1 MKSTTSIENES
12 LKSYPE
18 PEVSEASKKYFNGD
32 TLAAEVWKNKYAL
45 KNGEGEYFERT
56 PDNMHKRIA
65 REFSRIEN
73 KYPTPLKEKEI
84 YALLKNFNYII
95 PQGSPMAGIGND
107 FQISSLSNCFV
118 IGVENDAD
126 SYGAIMSLD
135 EELVQLMKRRGGVGL
150 DLSSVRPKGSK
161 VHNSALTATGI
172 VPFMHR
178 FSNSTREVAQGG
190 RRGALM
196 LTLSSKHPDAL
207 DFTKAKRDTTSVT
220 GANISLKV
228 DDEFIKAV
236 KDHTQ
241 YIQQFP
247 LNSEDP
253 KLTKKIKAEDLWD
266 EIIEG
271 AWKSAEPGV
280 IFWDTVQRESLPDR
294 YHKHGFT
301 TTSTNPCGEIPL
313 CPYDSC
319 RLLAINLYSYVKEP
333 FTEKAAFDF
342 DLFKDHVHK
351 ALRLMDD
358 LVDLELEKVDN
369 ILKKIESDP
378 EPDQYKNREKKLW
391 TKIRN
396 KTAKGRRTGLGVTGL
411 GDMLAGLGIQYGS
424 EASIIL
430 AEKVQK
436 TLALSAYSSSVK
448 LAEERGAFPVY
459 DENLEK
465 DHPFLNRIK
474 DEAPEVIE
482 GMKKFGRRNIAML
495 TIAPTGSTSLLTQTT
510 SGIEPVF
517 RIYYTRRKKVN
528 DSSEVTGKQYFTD
541 ENGDKYE
548 EFAIIHH
555 KFRNWLSSKGFTDEE
570 ITQLKPKDLD
580 KLIKDSPYRQ
590 SSSEHI
596 DWKSKVK
603 LQGKLQKWVDHSISV
618 TVNLPE
624 KTSRE
629 VISGLYMDAWEAGCK
644 GITVYRE
651 GSRSGILV
659 SDESKKST
667 DFQETIA
674 PKRPEILDASV
685 IQFLNNDEKWVAVVG
700 LLNNKPYEIFTGR
713 ADDSFSILSKV
724 KKGRVIKTK
733 GKNGKNRYDFQYLDA
748 DGYKVTI
755 EGLSRTFNEEYW
767 NYAKLISGVL
777 RHGMPLKYAVEMID
791 DLYLDAPTLNT
802 WKNGVKRALLQFI
815 PDGTIPTDN
824 LCPNCKSPAMSYQE
838 SCLLCNNC
846 GYSKCG

>member
-1 MKSTTSIENES
+1 MALTTTIKKHPETVSEN
-12 LKSYPE
+12 
-18 PEVSEASKKYFNGD
+18 EVSESSFKYFKGD
-32 TLAAEVWKNKYAL
+32 ALAAEVWKNKYAL
-45 KNGEGEYFERT
+45 KNTSGKYFEKS
-56 PDNMHKRIA
+56 PDDMHKRIA
-65 REFSRIEN
+65 KEFARIEKN
-73 KYPTPLKEKEI
+73 YPSPLSREEI
-84 YALLKNFNYII
+84 YNLLKNFKYII
-95 PQGSPMAGIGND
+95 PQGSPMAGIGNKL
-107 FQISSLSNCFV
+107 QVSSLSNCFV
-118 IGVENDAD
+118 IGVENNAD
-126 SYGAIMSLD
+126 SYGSVMSMD

-150 DLSSVRPKGSK
+150 DLSTIRPKGSR

-172 VPFMHR
+172 VPFMNR

-196 LTLSSKHPDAL
+196 LTVSSRHPDAF

-220 GANISLKV
+220 GANISLRV
-228 DDEFIKAV
+228 DDAFVQAV
-236 KDHTQ
+236 KNHGEYEQ
-241 YIQQFP
+241 RFP
-247 LNSEDP
+247 IDSSTPLI
-253 KLTKKIKAEDLWD
+253 TKKIKAEDLWE

-294 YHKHGFT
+294 YNKEGFT

-319 RLLAINLYSYVKEP
+319 RLMAMNLFSYVKKP
-333 FTEKAAFDF
+333 FTKEASFDF
-342 DLFKDHVHK
+342 ELFEDHVKK

-358 LVDLELEKVDN
+358 LVDLELEKIDR
-369 ILKKIESDP
+369 ILHKIDMDP
-378 EPDQYKNREKKLW
+378 EDNQYKLRERNLW
-391 TKIRN
+391 EKIKN
-396 KTAKGRRTGLGVTGL
+396 KTSKGRRTGLGITAL
-411 GDMLAGLGIQYGS
+411 GDMLAALGIQYGS
-424 EASIIL
+424 DASIII

-436 TLALSAYSSSVK
+436 TLAVSAYSSSVS
-448 LAEERGAFPVY
+448 LAQQRGAFPIY
-459 DENLEK
+459 NESKEK
-465 DHPFLNRIK
+465 DHPFLARIEK
-474 DEAPEVIE
+474 EAPHIIKR
-482 GMKKFGRRNIAML
+482 MKEYGRRNIAML

-528 DSSEVTGKQYFTD
+528 DSVETPGKQYFTD

-555 KFRNWLSSKGFTDEE
+555 KFRDWLTTKGFTKEE
-570 ITQLKPKDLD
+570 IAQLKPKDLD
-580 KLIKDSPYRQ
+580 KLIENSPYKQ

-596 DWKSKVK
+596 NYKAKVK

-618 TVNLPE
+618 TVNLPQD
-624 KTSRE
+624 TSKE
-629 VISGLYMDAWEAGCK
+629 VISELYMDAWEAGCK

-659 SDESKKST
+659 SEPGKKIT

-674 PKRPEILDASV
+674 PKRPISLDARV
-685 IQFLNNDEKWVAVVG
+685 IQFMNNDEKWVAVVG
-700 LLNNKPYEIFTGR
+700 LLNNKPYEIFTGK

-724 KKGRVIKTK
+724 KQGKVLKAK
-733 GKNGKNRYDFQYLDA
+733 GKNGKNRYDFQYLDS

-755 EGLSRTFNEEYW
+755 EGLSRTFNKEYW

-791 DLYLDAPTLNT
+791 DLYLDGPTLNT

-815 PDGTIPTDN
+815 PDGTVPTEN
-824 LCPNCKSPAMSYQE
+824 VCPNCKSPAMSYQE

>member
-1 MKSTTSIENES
+1 MKSATPIKKEPRIYSES
-12 LKSYPE
+12 
-18 PEVSEASKKYFNGD
+18 EVSEFSQKYFNGD

-45 KNGEGEYFERT
+45 KSSNGKYFEKS
-56 PDNMHKRIA
+56 PDDMHKRIA
-65 REFSRIEN
+65 REFSRIES
-73 KYPTPLKEKEI
+73 KYPSPLKEKEI
-84 YALLKNFNYII
+84 YNLLKDFKYII
-95 PQGSPMAGIGND
+95 PQGSPMAGIGNN
-107 FQISSLSNCFV
+107 FQVSSLSNCFV
-118 IGVENDAD
+118 IGVEKNAD
-126 SYGAIMSLD
+126 SYGAVMSMD

-150 DLSSVRPKGSK
+150 DLSTIRPQGSK
-161 VHNSALTATGI
+161 VHNSALSATGI

-196 LTLSSKHPDAL
+196 LTVSSRHPDAL
-207 DFTKAKRDTTSVT
+207 AFTGAKRDTTSVT

-228 DDEFIKAV
+228 DDDFIQAV
-236 KDHTQ
+236 KNHTEYEQ
-241 YIQQFP
+241 RFP
-247 LNSEDP
+247 IDASKPLIS
-253 KLTKKIKAEDLWD
+253 KKIKAEDLWE

-294 YHKHGFT
+294 YYREGFT

-319 RLLAINLYSYVKEP
+319 RLLAINLFSYVKSP
-333 FTEKAAFDF
+333 YTKDATFDF
-342 DLFKDHVHK
+342 ELFEDHVKK

-358 LVDLELEKVDN
+358 LVDLELEKIDK

-378 EPDQYKNREKKLW
+378 EDDQYKIRERNLW
-391 TKIRN
+391 TKIKN
-396 KTAKGRRTGLGVTGL
+396 KTSKGRRTGLGVTAM
-411 GDMLAGLGIQYGS
+411 GDMLAALGVQYGS
-424 EASIIL
+424 DASIIIS
-430 AEKVQK
+430 EKVQK
-436 TLALSAYSSSVK
+436 KLAISAYSSSVT
-448 LAEERGAFPVY
+448 LAKERGAFPIY
-459 DENLEK
+459 NETREK
-465 DHPFLNRIK
+465 DHPFLKRIEK
-474 DEAPEVIE
+474 EAPDIIE
-482 GMKKFGRRNIAML
+482 RMKEYGRRNIAML

-528 DSSEVTGKQYFTD
+528 DAVEKPGKQYFTD

-555 KFRNWLSSKGFTDEE
+555 KFRDWLTTKGFTSDE
-570 ITQLKPKDLD
+570 IAQLKPKDLD
-580 KLIKDSPYRQ
+580 KLIENSPYKQ

-596 DWKSKVK
+596 NWQSKVK

-624 KTSRE
+624 NTSKE

-659 SDESKKST
+659 SDSGKKVT
-667 DFQETIA
+667 DFQDTIA
-674 PKRPEILDASV
+674 PKRPTSLDATV

-700 LLNNKPYEIFTGR
+700 LLDHKPYEIFTGR

-724 KKGRVIKTK
+724 KKGKVIKNK
-733 GKNGKNRYDFQYLDA
+733 GKNGKNRYDFQYLDS
-748 DGYKVTI
+748 DGYKITI

-777 RHGMPLKYAVEMID
+777 RHGMPLKYVVEMID

-815 PDGTIPTDN
+815 PDGTVPTDN
-824 LCPNCKSPAMSYQE
+824 VCPNCKSPAMSYQE